1 MKRKV
6 IQIAGSTQL
15 ISLPRKW
22 AQAHNVKKG
31 AELDVQEDGNTVIVS
46 TDRVS
51 PSETA
56 EIDISQLG
64 LMINRVIGAYY
75 RKGVD
80 ELKIHY
86 DRPELAEAVHESL
99 GHDTIGFEML
109 EQGHNHCVV
118 KYVTG
123 GIEEFDL
130 LLRRMF
136 LLLNS
141 MSEESVNALKRG
153 EYKHL
158 KNLALLEEA
167 NNKFATI
174 CKRFL
179 NKGGKVSYKLVG
191 PLYHIVEELEKLAD
205 EFKYV
210 CQHYSTLDSEN
221 LKLNKGVLDTFA
233 LAAGLIRDFYE
244 LYYTFNKDK
253 LVAIKEKRVKV
264 IDEAHDF
271 YKRKLSHAD
280 YWLLHHSVTLANS
293 VFELTDA
300 YLVLTL
306 PQHAK

>member
-22 AQAHNVKKG
+22 ALAHNVKKG
-31 AELDVQEDGNTVIVS
+31 AELDVQEDGDKVIVS
-46 TDRVS
+46 VDTV
-51 PSETA
+51 PISETA
-56 EIDISQLG
+56 EVDITGLG
-64 LMINRVIGAYY
+64 NMANRVIGAYY

-86 DRPELAEAVHESL
+86 ERSELAEVVHDSL
-99 GHDTIGFEML
+99 GHDTVGFEML

-123 GIEEFDL
+123 GIEEFDS
-130 LLRRMF
+130 LLRRIF

-141 MSEESVNALKRG
+141 MSEESLNALTQG
-153 EYKHL
+153 HYKHL

-167 NNKFATI
+167 NNRFATI

-179 NKGGKVSYKLVG
+179 NKSGKAHDKFVG
-191 PLYHIVEELEKLAD
+191 PLYHIIEELEKLAD

-210 CQHYSTLDSEN
+210 CQHYSNLDSN
-221 LKLNKGVLDTFA
+221 VKINKNVLETFA
-233 LAAGLIRDFYE
+233 LAISEVRDFYE
-244 LYYTFNKDK
+244 LFYKFDRDK
-253 LVAIKEKRVKV
+253 LITIKEKRIKV
-264 IDEAHDF
+264 IDAAHDYF
-271 YKRKLSHAD
+271 KRKLSPAD
-280 YWLLHHSVTLANS
+280 YWLVHHSVILANS

-300 YLVLTL
+300 YLILTL
-306 PQHAK
+306 PQHKR

>member
-15 ISLPRKW
+15 VSLPRKW
-22 AQAHNVKKG
+22 AKAHNISRG
-31 AELDVQEDGNTVIVS
+31 QEIDVEEDGDRIVIAS
-46 TDRVS
+46 NNA
-51 PSETA
+51 PLSETA
-56 EIDISQLG
+56 EVNISQLG
-64 LMINRVIGAYY
+64 QMINRVIGAYY

-80 ELKIHY
+80 ELKVSY
-86 DRPELAEAVHESL
+86 DRPELAETVHESL
-99 GHDTIGFEML
+99 GHDTVGFEML
-109 EQGHNHCVV
+109 EQGRDYCVV

-123 GIEEFDL
+123 SLEEFDS

-136 LLLNS
+136 MLLNS
-141 MSEESVNALKRG
+141 MSEESVKALKLG

-179 NKGGKVSYKLVG
+179 NKGGRVSHKLVG

-210 CQHYSTLDSEN
+210 CQHYSVLDSGN

-233 LAAGLIRDFYE
+233 LASGLIRDFYE
-244 LYYTFNKDK
+244 LYYKFDKDK

-280 YWLLHHSVTLANS
+280 YWLLHHSVVLANS

-306 PQHAK
+306 PQHTR

>member
-15 ISLPRKW
+15 VSLPRKW
-22 AQAHNVKKG
+22 AIAHNIMRGQQV
-31 AELDVQEDGNTVIVS
+31 EVQEDG
-46 TDRVS
+46 DRVVIITDS
-51 PSETA
+51 VPLGENA
-56 EIDISQLG
+56 EIDISQMG
-64 LMINRVIGAYY
+64 IMINRVIGAYY

-80 ELKIHY
+80 ELKVHY
-86 DRPELAEAVHESL
+86 DRPELAGNVHESL
-99 GHDTIGFEML
+99 GHDTVGFEML
-109 EQGHNHCVV
+109 EQGRDYCVV

-123 GIEEFDL
+123 GIEEFDS

-179 NKGGKVSYKLVG
+179 NKGGKTSYKLVG

-210 CQHYSTLDSEN
+210 CQHYSALDSEN
-221 LKLNKGVLDTFA
+221 LHLNKSVLDMFA
-233 LAAGLIRDFYE
+233 LAAGLVRDFYE
-244 LYYTFNKDK
+244 LYYKFDRDKLIAIKDK
-253 LVAIKEKRVKV
+253 RLQV
-264 IDEAHDF
+264 IDAAHDF

-280 YWLLHHSVTLANS
+280 YWLVHHSVILANS

-306 PQHAK
+306 PQHTK